1 MNYSLL
7 LLVFFVFVPY
17 IHGTIS
23 DWRLC
28 GDPEC
33 RGKCRFQVFLTY
45 AKLTVYDVTF
55 SSLSLTSEMFQR

>member
-7 LLVFFVFVPY
+7 FLVFFVSVPY

-33 RGKCRFQVFLTY
+33 RGKCRFQGYLTY
-45 AKLTVYDVTF
+45 AKFTAYDVINRHQ
-55 SSLSLTSEMFQR
+55 L